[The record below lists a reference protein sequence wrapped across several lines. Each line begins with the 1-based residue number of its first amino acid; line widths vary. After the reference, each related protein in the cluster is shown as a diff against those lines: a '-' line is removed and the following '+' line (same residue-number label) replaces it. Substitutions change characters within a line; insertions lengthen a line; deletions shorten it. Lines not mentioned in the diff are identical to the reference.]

1 VEYEKTEDRLTVALQ
16 RDFNLFTAA
25 RIETLAA
32 DCAQVRIDM
41 SASKIV
47 DSEAVSTLYRLLS
60 AGKAVHLVD
69 PPPLFFEVLEVLGL
83 ADYFAQR
90 LTIRERA
97 QPEQGASRD
106 V

>member
-1 VEYEKTEDRLTVALQ
+1 MEYEKAEGRLTVALQ

-25 RIETLAA
+25 RIEALAQ

-47 DSEAVSTLYRLLS
+47 DSEAVGALYRLVR

-83 ADYFAQR
+83 ADHFARR
-90 LTIRERA
+90 LTVRERA